1 MRGRRPTALPLPRLP
16 KATASPIFEVG
27 THAGQGHHFPA
38 NVGKSPHRCS
48 GRVSERVRPDL
59 EAAPAPVGPPLRNG
73 DLPLCPRPLQRH
85 RWRHFSG
92 RVLMEYGPLR
102 LPLCRQRD
110 RAISAPN
117 PPILF
122 DCWDRGR
129 DLLDR
134 HSWLQRLDISR
145 DRTTLASTQP
155 GDTTSAKFSGMRLPV
170 NFLHWAA
177 FGTNRAIC
185 GLAAAWNCMP
195 VSCR

>member
-1 MRGRRPTALPLPRLP
+1 
-16 KATASPIFEVG
+16 
-27 THAGQGHHFPA
+27 
-38 NVGKSPHRCS
+38 
-48 GRVSERVRPDL
+48 
-59 EAAPAPVGPPLRNG
+59 
-73 DLPLCPRPLQRH
+73 
-85 RWRHFSG
+85 
-92 RVLMEYGPLR
+92 MEYGPLR

-155 GDTTSAKFSGMRLPV
+155 SDTFICKIFWNATTCQFSPLGRVRNESSDLRTGCRLELHAGFLPITELLASNLIRHWQPARHRRPSRLKTDPV
-170 NFLHWAA
+170 KRPPDP
-177 FGTNRAIC
+177 NRVARRVDPARRIISTRRTV
-185 GLAAAWNCMP
+185 GAMP
-195 VSCR
+195 LVRRPWECRR